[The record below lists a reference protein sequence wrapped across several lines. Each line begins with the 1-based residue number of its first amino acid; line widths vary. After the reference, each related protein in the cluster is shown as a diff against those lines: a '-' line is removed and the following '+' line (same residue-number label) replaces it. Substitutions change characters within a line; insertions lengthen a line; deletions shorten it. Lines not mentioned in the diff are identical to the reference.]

1 MKKLLVLALLLVSL
15 GQAQFVGP
23 PSAYPDSTIT
33 DSTLFSWQ
41 RYPYSPVKVYH
52 SSAAQMRTYFSSD
65 TGIITSVNGTAPIV
79 SSGGTTPTISLNK
92 GGTGTS
98 GCIFYDSAAA
108 KLGCTNT
115 PNIKAATGVSLILS
129 GHLKSAGTDTAAN
142 YFTAGNITGAT
153 GTFSGT
159 VNSNS
164 ANGYQLGTNSVLLN
178 AANSL
183 FIRPT
188 GNTGNVN
195 IQNFAGS
202 VINASFPNAGGLTVT
217 ALATAGADTFIVTNS
232 SGQLHKA
239 FAPSGGGGS
248 ADSNFLSMTLGA
260 LRMTNTA
267 KGVITWRNGAQP
279 DSLWWDSA
287 NSNLTTNN
295 NFKAVNLIAT
305 NGVSSGTTMTVGTD
319 LNVNGITYLSG
330 GINTF
335 NADGSIAFA
344 SDNFTISADASQ
356 IFYPTSGT
364 AIFAQTGGSQPGQIA
379 IGGGADASTGAF
391 IALNGADYGSSP
403 EDRGTAIIGVGAGYQ
418 PQFRVNDYKS
428 GFDVINYDA
437 NNKSLTLTS
446 QTYAFTMPSLGGT
459 MEIQPDVTTDNSLT
473 VGQDFTISVLSG
485 SGTAPACIDSAGK
498 LYRGTNTVGVL
509 ACP

>member
-41 RYPYSPVKVYH
+41 RYPYNPVKVYH

-267 KGVITWRNGAQP
+267 KGVITWRNGANP

-295 NFKAVNLIAT
+295 NFHAASLFVDYDIHAVGIVAAG
-305 NGVSSGTTMTVGTD
+305 NGNSQ
-319 LNVNGITYLSG
+319 LNS
-330 GINTF
+330 
-335 NADGSIAFA
+335 DGSVQFA
-344 SDNFTISADASQ
+344 INNFTINSDATQ
-356 IFYPTSGT
+356 INYNQNGTSIYAESGGGTNLGATYIGAGDGQYTGATILLTGNDNGGTGDGGNMFLYLGGSTDPQFHLYDPTHGNDIMNYDGASET
-364 AIFAQTGGSQPGQIA
+364 ISMNAITYIFA
-379 IGGGADASTGAF
+379 
-391 IALNGADYGSSP
+391 
-403 EDRGTAIIGVGAGYQ
+403 
-418 PQFRVNDYKS
+418 
-428 GFDVINYDA
+428 
-437 NNKSLTLTS
+437 
-446 QTYAFTMPSLGGT
+446 MPAPGGT
-459 MEIQPDVTTDNSLT
+459 MEIQPDVTMDNTLT
-473 VGQDFTISVLSG
+473 VSGTDG
-485 SGTAPACIDSAGK
+485 SGNAPICMDSAG
-498 LYRGTNTVGVL
+498 LIHRWTSAPL
-509 ACP
+509 AASCP